1 MHHIGIRP
9 FTFIQSHVTVLAARV
24 EHARQDERGEG
35 VISAALAVLIIAFL
49 AAAMWVAY
57 KGLFDKAAKSS
68 EAQIDKI
75 GA

>member
-1 MHHIGIRP
+1 MHHLTVRP
-9 FTFIQSHVTVLAARV
+9 FAFLQAHMTTMGSRIEAV
-24 EHARQDERGEG
+24 RQDERGEG

-75 GA
+75 GQ